1 MLKQLTISDFA
12 LAKALDIGFAQ
23 GLTVVTGESGAGK
36 SVLLNA
42 LALALGGRASAE
54 LIRPGAQRAQLS
66 AEFDIRGNAAAQ
78 QCLDAQALADPDR
91 PERCLLRR
99 VIGRDGRARAFVNGA
114 PVNLAL
120 VRTLAD
126 GLMDIYGQGEHHR
139 LANKEVQLALLDAY
153 GVPGAQRQALAAA
166 HRAWKRAS
174 QAAQELQARLAGIE
188 ERSELLGYQLAELQA
203 ANLAQGEFEALDAEF
218 RRLSQAQSIRE
229 TILGAVHG
237 FAELDGIRRA
247 ARSLDGIDDAHPA
260 LAEGR
265 QALASALELA
275 DDALRDLRRYLEVL
289 ESDPQRLS
297 YLEER
302 LNLAQQLARKHRL
315 QPQDLPRRA
324 DALETELQ
332 ALDADRSGLAELN
345 EQAARHR
352 AQFQDIA
359 AQVSRARHAAA
370 ERFAEEVSAAMNSLG
385 IRGGRLGIQFAPAD
399 SEHGLESAE
408 FLVTANPK
416 YPPGSL
422 GKIASGGER
431 ARIGLA
437 IQTVAAARARL
448 PCLALD
454 EADVGVGGTA
464 ADVIGRMLHALAR
477 HTQVICVTH
486 APQVA
491 ALGDAHLLVEKD
503 AQQEIR
509 IRSLSDQGRVE
520 ELARMLA
527 GTELTDKS
535 RAYARTLLEEGAFA
549 ASMRPSSSQ
558 RQTST

>member
-1 MLKQLTISDFA
+1 M
-12 LAKALDIGFAQ
+12 
-23 GLTVVTGESGAGK
+23 
-36 SVLLNA
+36 
-42 LALALGGRASAE
+42 
-54 LIRPGAQRAQLS
+54 
-66 AEFDIRGNAAAQ
+66 
-78 QCLDAQALADPDR
+78 
-91 PERCLLRR
+91 
-99 VIGRDGRARAFVNGA
+99 
-114 PVNLAL
+114 
-120 VRTLAD
+120 
-126 GLMDIYGQGEHHR
+126 
-139 LANKEVQLALLDAY
+139 
-153 GVPGAQRQALAAA
+153 
-166 HRAWKRAS
+166 
-174 QAAQELQARLAGIE
+174 
-188 ERSELLGYQLAELQA
+188 
-203 ANLAQGEFEALDAEF
+203 
-218 RRLSQAQSIRE
+218 
-229 TILGAVHG
+229 HG

-464 ADVIGRMLHALAR
+464 ADVIGRMLRDLAR

-558 RQTST
+558 RQT

>member
-12 LAKALDIGFAQ
+12 LARALDIGFAQ

-36 SVLLNA
+36 SILLNA

-99 VIGRDGRARAFVNGA
+99 VIGLDGRARAFVNGA
-114 PVNLAL
+114 PVNLVL
-120 VRTLAD
+120 VRALAD

-247 ARSLDGIDDAHPA
+247 ARSLAGIDDAHPD
-260 LAEGR
+260 LAQGKE
-265 QALASALELA
+265 ALASALELA
-275 DDALRDLRRYLEVL
+275 DDALRDLRRYLDVL

-324 DALETELQ
+324 DALEAELQ
-332 ALDADRSGLAELN
+332 ALNADRSGLAELN

-370 ERFAEEVSAAMNSLG
+370 ERFAEEVSAAMNTLG
-385 IRGGRLGIQFAPAD
+385 IRGGRLSIQFAPAD

-408 FLVTANPK
+408 FLVAANPK

-464 ADVIGRMLHALAR
+464 ADVIGRMLRALAR

-558 RQTST
+558 RQT

>member
-1 MLKQLTISDFA
+1 MLKQLNISDFA
-12 LAKALDIGFAQ
+12 LAQALDIGFAQ

-36 SVLLNA
+36 SILLNA

-120 VRTLAD
+120 VRALAD
-126 GLMDIYGQGEHHR
+126 RLMDIYGQGEHHR

-247 ARSLDGIDDAHPA
+247 ARSLAGIDDAHPD
-260 LAEGR
+260 LAQGR
-265 QALASALELA
+265 EALASALDLA
-275 DDALRDLRRYLEVL
+275 DDALRDLRRYLDVL
-289 ESDPQRLS
+289 ESDPQRLA

-324 DALETELQ
+324 DALEAELQ
-332 ALDADRSGLAELN
+332 ALNADRGGLAELN

-352 AQFQDIA
+352 AQFQNIA

-385 IRGGRLGIQFAPAD
+385 IRGGRLSIQFAPAD

-408 FLVTANPK
+408 FLVAANPK

-464 ADVIGRMLHALAR
+464 ADVIGRMLRALAR

-558 RQTST
+558 RHT